1 MKYPSRHAHESLE
14 DWESACLRHEEH
26 AESQRELW
34 HEREAERIAGLE
46 TDNPDPVAVVDT
58 GMGDWEAYNEENF
71 RTELCK

>member
-1 MKYPSRHAHESLE
+1 MKYPSRHTYESLE
-14 DWESACLRHEEH
+14 DWEAACLRHEEY

-46 TDNPDPVAVVDT
+46 TDNPDPVAVVDA

>member
-1 MKYPSRHAHESLE
+1 MKYPSRHAHESLA
-14 DWESACLRHEEH
+14 DWEAACLRHEEY

-34 HEREAERIAGLE
+34 REREAERIAGLE
-46 TDNPDPVAVVDT
+46 TDNPDPVTVVDT